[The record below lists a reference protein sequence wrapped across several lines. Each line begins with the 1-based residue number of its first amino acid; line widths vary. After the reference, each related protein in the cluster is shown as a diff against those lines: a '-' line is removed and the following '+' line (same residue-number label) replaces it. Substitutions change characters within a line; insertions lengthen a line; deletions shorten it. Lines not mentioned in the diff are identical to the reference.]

1 MATTRLG
8 LDTLTENQAA
18 AEVTFNQAMSR
29 LDALTSIGVADW
41 RTAPPTGVEGA
52 VYLVKATGTGLWAG
66 HDNQIAFFH
75 NGLWRF
81 TTPALGM
88 ICYVAKIAGV
98 AANTLYFWK
107 DTSDPANGTGDTW
120 TLGPI
125 LEETPEDADTAD
137 KDAISGHIAYP
148 EVKDYTL
155 ELYASEPYTIDK
167 VSAITSTGTCDVRLS
182 LNGAADTGTLV
193 NVTSTIAHQAE
204 AIAIVAT
211 NKIELVVSNLASNP
225 ADLAFTI
232 AISKPLS
239 AGDD

>member
-120 TLGPI
+120 TLG
-125 LEETPEDADTAD
+125 
-137 KDAISGHIAYP
+137 
-148 EVKDYTL
+148 
-155 ELYASEPYTIDK
+155 LYASEPYTIDK

-211 NKIELVVSNLASNP
+211 NKIELVVSNLASSP